1 MNVVLLRGVVE
12 RAPEVRQ
19 LADGTELAVLDV
31 RTEVASGRATAPV
44 AWVTDGQPLP
54 EVGTEV
60 VVTGHVR
67 RRFFRAGGGTQ
78 SRTEVVADAVVPAAV
93 PSAGSPG
100 GRRRGRAG
108 ARAGVPMTRASPADA
123 SGPRPDGPAGD
134 YAAVMG
140 RAGSSGSLRSVAKE
154 RSWTSTPCSATTP
167 TTC

>member
-44 AWVTDGQPLP
+44 AWVTNGQPLP

-67 RRFFRAGGGTQ
+67 RRFFRAGGGHAEPHGGGGRRRGTG
-78 SRTEVVADAVVPAAV
+78 SV

-108 ARAGVPMTRASPADA
+108 ARAGAAMTRASPA
-123 SGPRPDGPAGD
+123 RRAGTGRI
-134 YAAVMG
+134 ARQATTLRSWIG
-140 RAGSSGSLRSVAKE
+140 RARPA
-154 RSWTSTPCSATTP
+154 P
-167 TTC
+167 

>member
-44 AWVTDGQPLP
+44 AWVTNGQPLP

-67 RRFFRAGGGTQ
+67 RRFFRAGGSTQ
-78 SRTEVVADAVVPAAV
+78 SRTEVVADAVVPARSRARVRRAV
-93 PSAGSPG
+93 D
-100 GRRRGRAG
+100 
-108 ARAGVPMTRASPADA
+108 DA
-123 SGPRPDGPAGD
+123 VAQVLEPGPR
-134 YAAVMG
+134 
-140 RAGSSGSLRSVAKE
+140 
-154 RSWTSTPCSATTP
+154 
-167 TTC
+167 

>member
-44 AWVTDGQPLP
+44 AWVTNGQPLP
-54 EVGTEV
+54 EVGAEV

-78 SRTEVVADAVVPAAV
+78 SRTEVVADAVVPARSRARVRRAV
-93 PSAGSPG
+93 DDAVARCSS
-100 GRRRGRAG
+100 RRPDDRA
-108 ARAGVPMTRASPADA
+108 ASPAEA

-140 RAGSSGSLRSVAKE
+140 RAGSSGSLRSATR
-154 RSWTSTPCSATTP
+154 RSARGPPRLAR
-167 TTC
+167 